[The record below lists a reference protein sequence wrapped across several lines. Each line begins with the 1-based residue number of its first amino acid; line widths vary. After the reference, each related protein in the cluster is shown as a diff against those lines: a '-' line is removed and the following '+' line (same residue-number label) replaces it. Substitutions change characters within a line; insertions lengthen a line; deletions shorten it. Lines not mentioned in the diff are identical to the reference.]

1 MTMVVDKLN
10 NKHTKLAVE
19 SYYQKKCLV
28 SLKFFDPPTAE

>member
-19 SYYQKKCLV
+19 SYYQKKCLA
-28 SLKFFDPPTAE
+28 SLKFFDPPTAK